1 MTPMAKPKHN
11 AATHCATDGS
21 LQALVNPGPA
31 TPHRFDVAP
40 IGTGGRGP
48 RYCVICS
55 GIVVA
60 ERTTEPALDGS
71 RGALALG
78 ITGMAELWHVGAAY
92 ASMRFDIA
100 TAARLSVTEGQH
112 SGPRFTRWQP
122 FDATQRL
129 RPSIAESGIGRGTRS
144 EGSPPYP

>member
-1 MTPMAKPKHN
+1 MAKPKHI

-31 TPHRFDVAP
+31 APHRFDVIP

-48 RYCVICS
+48 RYDVTCG
-55 GIVVA
+55 GIVVS

-71 RGALALG
+71 RGALGLA
-78 ITGMAELWHVGAAY
+78 ISGMAETWHVGAAY
-92 ASMRFDIA
+92 ASMRFNIA
-100 TAARLSVTEGQH
+100 TAARLTVIEGQH

-122 FDATQRL
+122 FDDATQRL
-129 RPSIAESGIGRGTRS
+129 RPSIAESGMGQGTRS
-144 EGSPPYP
+144 EGGPPQP